1 MIPIKTRLKIAL
13 TLIFTLSINSTAFS
27 DTSKEDRMNEIS
39 EEISNTN
46 YSTNDIKNLKKY
58 IDTFLTWKVK
68 ENEKAYMMYIDYP
81 YQNPLKPVDYLSLTV
96 IKEKGY
102 KQPRVFSIS
111 CASMI
116 DDKKGISIYFGKTDP
131 KHKNK
136 IKMSSIELKG
146 MKFTDVNN
154 EYLKI
159 SFPNMKRSEVNLF
172 EELMNNDHLF
182 IDITGKD
189 GTQYEVGY
197 PLFKFQEQ
205 YNNLN

>member
-1 MIPIKTRLKIAL
+1 MIPIKTRLKIASI
-13 TLIFTLSINSTAFS
+13 LIFSLSINSTAFS
-27 DTSKEDRMNEIS
+27 DTQKEVRMNNIAEK
-39 EEISNTN
+39 ISNRS
-46 YSTNDIKNLKKY
+46 YSTNDIENIKKY

-68 ENEKAYMMYIDYP
+68 ENKKAYMMFIDYP

-96 IKEKGY
+96 IKEKGH

-116 DDKKGISIYFGKTDP
+116 DDKKGMSIFFGKTDP
-131 KHKNK
+131 DDKNK
-136 IKMSSIELKG
+136 IKMSNIELKG

-159 SFPNMKRSEVNLF
+159 SFPNMKKSEVNLF

-189 GTQYEVGY
+189 GTKYEVGY

-205 YNNLN
+205 YKNLN